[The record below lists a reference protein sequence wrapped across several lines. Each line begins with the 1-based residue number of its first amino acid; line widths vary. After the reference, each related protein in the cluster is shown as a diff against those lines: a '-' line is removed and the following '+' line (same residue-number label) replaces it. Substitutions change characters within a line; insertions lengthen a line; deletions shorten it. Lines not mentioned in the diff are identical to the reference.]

1 MNYENLSRE
10 ELIEALEEMEKRS
23 IEAEKESSKWK
34 EKAKKAKADF
44 ENYKKKEDER
54 KERHKEQAREKL
66 AQELISVMDNLE
78 RAIMSADEDSTLLQ
92 GVKMV
97 SDQLYETLE
106 KKGLQRI
113 DAQGE
118 EFDPNIHNAVET
130 REHEEE
136 RKILEQKRPGYMY
149 GEKVLRPAE
158 VVVSEKTGEQEE

>member
-10 ELIEALEEMEKRS
+10 ELIEALEEMEKRA
-23 IEAEKESSKWK
+23 IEAEQEAEEWE

-44 ENYKKKEDER
+44 ENYRKNEDER
-54 KERHKEQAREKL
+54 KERHQDQAREKL
-66 AQELISVMDNLE
+66 AEDLISVMDNLE
-78 RAIMSADEDSTLLQ
+78 RAIMSADEDSTLLK

-97 SDQLYETLE
+97 SDQLYDTLE

-113 DAQGE
+113 DAEGE

-136 RKILEQKRPGYMY
+136 RQVLEQKRPGYMY
-149 GEKVLRPAE
+149 GEKILRPAE
-158 VVVSEKTGEQEE
+158 VVVSQSNGEE

>member
-10 ELIEALEEMEKRS
+10 ELIEALEEMEKRA
-23 IEAEKESSKWK
+23 IEAEQEAEEWE

-44 ENYKKKEDER
+44 DNYKKNEDER
-54 KERHKEQAREKL
+54 KERHQDQAREKL
-66 AQELISVMDNLE
+66 AEDLISVMDNLE
-78 RAIMSADEDSTLLQ
+78 RAIMSADEDSTLLK

-97 SDQLYETLE
+97 SDQLYDTLE

-113 DAQGE
+113 DAEGE

-136 RKILEQKRPGYMY
+136 RQVLEQKRPGYMY
-149 GEKVLRPAE
+149 GEKILRPAE
-158 VVVSEKTGEQEE
+158 VVVSQSNGEE

>member
-10 ELIEALEEMEKRS
+10 ELIEALEQMEKRA
-23 IEAEKESSKWK
+23 IEAENEADEWE

-44 ENYKKKEDER
+44 ENYKKGEDER
-54 KERHKEQAREKL
+54 KEKAKSIARENL
-66 AQELISVMDNLE
+66 AEDLISVMDNLE

-97 SDQLYETLE
+97 SDQLYDTLE

-113 DAQGE
+113 DAEGE

-130 REHEEE
+130 REHEQD
-136 RKILEQKRPGYMY
+136 RKVLEQKRPGYMY
-149 GEKVLRPAE
+149 NEKVLRPAE
-158 VVVSEKTGEQEE
+158 VVVSENEE

>member
-1 MNYENLSRE
+1 MSYENLSRE
-10 ELIEALEEMEKRS
+10 ELIEALQEMEERAIKAEE
-23 IEAEKESSKWK
+23 EASEWE

-44 ENYKKKEDER
+44 DNYKKNEDER
-54 KERHKEQAREKL
+54 KERHQDQAREKL
-66 AQELISVMDNLE
+66 AEDLISVMDNLE
-78 RAIMSADEDSTLLQ
+78 RAIMSADEDSTLLK

-97 SDQLYETLE
+97 SDQLYDTLE

-113 DAQGE
+113 DAEGE

-158 VVVSEKTGEQEE
+158 VVVSEKEKE

>member
-1 MNYENLSRE
+1 MTYENLSRE
-10 ELIEALEEMEKRS
+10 ELIEALEEMEKRA
-23 IEAEKESSKWK
+23 IKAEEESSEWE

-54 KERHKEQAREKL
+54 KEEAKERAREKL
-66 AQELISVMDNLE
+66 AEDLISVLDNLE
-78 RAIMSADEDSTLLQ
+78 RAIMSADEDSALLQ

-113 DAQGE
+113 DAEGE

-130 REHEEE
+130 REHEED
-136 RKILEQKRPGYMY
+136 RKVLEQKRPGYMY

-158 VVVSEKTGEQEE
+158 VVVSEKEDE

>member
-1 MNYENLSRE
+1 MSYENLSRE
-10 ELIEALEEMEKRS
+10 ELIEALEEMEKRA
-23 IEAEKESSKWK
+23 IKAEEEAEEWE

-44 ENYKKKEDER
+44 ENYRKKEDER

-66 AQELISVMDNLE
+66 AEELISVMDNLE
-78 RAIMSADEDSTLLQ
+78 RAIMSAEEDSTLLK

-113 DAQGE
+113 DAEGE

-149 GEKVLRPAE
+149 GEKILRPAE
-158 VVVSEKTGEQEE
+158 VVVSEEKNSEN

>member
-23 IEAEKESSKWK
+23 IEAEKESSEWE

>member
-1 MNYENLSRE
+1 MTYENLSRDQ
-10 ELIEALEEMEKRS
+10 LIEALNEMEKR
-23 IEAEKESSKWK
+23 AEKAEQQTK
-34 EKAKKAKADF
+34 EWEETAKKAKADF

-54 KERHKEQAREKL
+54 KERYKDQAREKL
-66 AQELISVMDNLE
+66 AEDLISVIDNLE
-78 RAIMSADEDSTLLQ
+78 RAIMSAEQESALLQ

-130 REHEEE
+130 REHEKD
-136 RKILEQKRPGYMY
+136 RQVLEQKRPGYMY

-158 VVVSEKTGEQEE
+158 VVVIEEKEE

>member
-23 IEAEKESSKWK
+23 IEAEKESSEWE

-118 EFDPNIHNAVET
+118 EFDPSIHNAVET
-130 REHEEE
+130 REYEEE

-158 VVVSEKTGEQEE
+158 VVVSEKTGE

>member
-10 ELIEALEEMEKRS
+10 ELIEALQEMEERAIKAEE
-23 IEAEKESSKWK
+23 EASEWE

-44 ENYKKKEDER
+44 DNYKKNEDER
-54 KERHKEQAREKL
+54 KERHQDQAREKL
-66 AQELISVMDNLE
+66 AEDLISVMDNLE
-78 RAIMSADEDSTLLQ
+78 RAIMSADEDSTLLK

-97 SDQLYETLE
+97 SDQLYDTLE

-113 DAQGE
+113 DAEGE

-158 VVVSEKTGEQEE
+158 VVVSEKEKE

>member
-10 ELIEALEEMEKRS
+10 ELIEALEEMEKRA
-23 IEAEKESSKWK
+23 IEAEQEAEEWE

-44 ENYKKKEDER
+44 ENYRKKEDER
-54 KERHKEQAREKL
+54 KERHQDQAREKL
-66 AQELISVMDNLE
+66 AEDLISVMDNLE
-78 RAIMSADEDSTLLQ
+78 RAIMSADEDSTLLK

-97 SDQLYETLE
+97 SDQLYDTLE

-113 DAQGE
+113 DAEGE

-136 RKILEQKRPGYMY
+136 RQVLEQKRPGYMY
-149 GEKVLRPAE
+149 GEKILRPAE
-158 VVVSEKTGEQEE
+158 VVVSQSNGEE

>member
-1 MNYENLSRE
+1 MSYENLSRE
-10 ELIEALEEMEKRS
+10 ELIEALDEMEKRA
-23 IEAEKESSKWK
+23 IKAEEEAEEWE

-66 AQELISVMDNLE
+66 AEELISVMDNLE
-78 RAIMSADEDSTLLQ
+78 RAILSADEDSALLQ

-113 DAQGE
+113 NAEGE

-130 REHEEE
+130 REHEDE
-136 RKILEQKRPGYMY
+136 RKVLEQKRPGYMY

-158 VVVSEKTGEQEE
+158 VVVSEEEE

>member
-10 ELIEALEEMEKRS
+10 ELIEALEEMEKRA
-23 IEAEKESSKWK
+23 IEAEENAEEWE

-44 ENYKKKEDER
+44 DNYRKKEDER

-66 AQELISVMDNLE
+66 AEELISVMDNLE
-78 RAIMSADEDSTLLQ
+78 RAIMSADEESALLQ

-97 SDQLYETLE
+97 SDQLYDTLE

-113 DAQGE
+113 DAEGE

-130 REHEEE
+130 REHEKD
-136 RKILEQKRPGYMY
+136 RQVLEQKRPGYMY

-158 VVVSEKTGEQEE
+158 VVVSEKEE

>member
-1 MNYENLSRE
+1 MTYENLSRDQ
-10 ELIEALEEMEKRS
+10 LIEALNEMEKR
-23 IEAEKESSKWK
+23 AEKAEQQTK
-34 EKAKKAKADF
+34 EWEETAKKAKADF

-54 KERHKEQAREKL
+54 KERYKDQAREKL
-66 AQELISVMDNLE
+66 AEDLISVIDNLE
-78 RAIMSADEDSTLLQ
+78 RAIMSAEQESALLQ

-130 REHEEE
+130 REHEKD
-136 RKILEQKRPGYMY
+136 RQVLEQKRPGYMY

-158 VVVSEKTGEQEE
+158 VVVSEEKEE

>member
-1 MNYENLSRE
+1 MTYENLSRE
-10 ELIEALEEMEKRS
+10 QLIEALNEMEKR
-23 IEAEKESSKWK
+23 AEKAEQQANEW
-34 EKAKKAKADF
+34 EETAKKTKADF

-54 KERHKEQAREKL
+54 KERYKNQAREKL
-66 AQELISVMDNLE
+66 AEELISVIDNLE
-78 RAIMSADEDSTLLQ
+78 RAIMSAEEESALLQ

-113 DAQGE
+113 DAEGE

-130 REHEEE
+130 REHEKD
-136 RKILEQKRPGYMY
+136 RQVLEQKRPGYMY

-158 VVVSEKTGEQEE
+158 VVVSERNEQ

>member
-10 ELIEALEEMEKRS
+10 ELIEALQEMEERAIKAEE
-23 IEAEKESSKWK
+23 EASEWE

-44 ENYKKKEDER
+44 ENYRKKEDER
-54 KERHKEQAREKL
+54 KERHQDQAREKL
-66 AQELISVMDNLE
+66 AKDLISVMDNLE
-78 RAIMSADEDSTLLQ
+78 RAIMSADEDSTLLK

-97 SDQLYETLE
+97 SDQLYDTLE

-113 DAQGE
+113 DAEGE

-136 RKILEQKRPGYMY
+136 RQVLEQKRPGYMY
-149 GEKVLRPAE
+149 GEKILRPAE
-158 VVVSEKTGEQEE
+158 VVVSQSNGEE

>member
-1 MNYENLSRE
+1 
-10 ELIEALEEMEKRS
+10 
-23 IEAEKESSKWK
+23 
-34 EKAKKAKADF
+34 DF
-44 ENYKKKEDER
+44 ENYRKKEDER

-113 DAQGE
+113 DAEGE

-158 VVVSEKTGEQEE
+158 VVVSEKTGEHEE

>member
-1 MNYENLSRE
+1 MYEDLSRKQLEEALQQIEE
-10 ELIEALEEMEKRS
+10 ELQKT
-23 IEAEKESSKWK
+23 EKERKKW
-34 EKAKKAKADF
+34 ENKAKKARADLK
-44 ENYKKKEDER
+44 NYKKKEDER
-54 KERHKEQAREKL
+54 KEKAKEVAREKL
-66 AQELISVMDNLE
+66 AEDLISVMDNLE

-97 SDQLYETLE
+97 SDQLYEALE

-113 DAQGE
+113 DAEGE

-158 VVVSEKTGEQEE
+158 VVVSEKEGDE

>member
-1 MNYENLSRE
+1 MSYEKLSRE
-10 ELIEALEEMEKRS
+10 ELIEALDEMEKRA
-23 IEAEKESSKWK
+23 IKAEKEAEEWE

-44 ENYKKKEDER
+44 ENYKKKEGER

-66 AQELISVMDNLE
+66 AEELISVMDNLE
-78 RAIMSADEDSTLLQ
+78 RAIMSAEEDSTLLQ

-97 SDQLYETLE
+97 SDQLYDTLE
-106 KKGLQRI
+106 KKGLERI
-113 DAQGE
+113 DAEGE

-136 RKILEQKRPGYMY
+136 RKVLEQKRPGYMY

-158 VVVSEKTGEQEE
+158 VVVSESNEEE

>member
-10 ELIEALEEMEKRS
+10 ELIEALQEMEERAIKAEE
-23 IEAEKESSKWK
+23 EASEWE

-44 ENYKKKEDER
+44 DNYKKNEDER
-54 KERHKEQAREKL
+54 KERHQDQAREKL
-66 AQELISVMDNLE
+66 AEDLISVMDNLE
-78 RAIMSADEDSTLLQ
+78 RAIMSADEDSTLLK

-97 SDQLYETLE
+97 SDQLYDTLE

-113 DAQGE
+113 DAEGE

-136 RKILEQKRPGYMY
+136 RQVLEQKRPGYMY
-149 GEKVLRPAE
+149 GEKILRPAE
-158 VVVSEKTGEQEE
+158 VVVSQSNGEE

>member
-10 ELIEALEEMEKRS
+10 ELIEALEEMEERA
-23 IEAEKESSKWK
+23 IDAEETAEEWEEA
-34 EKAKKAKADF
+34 AKKAKADF
-44 ENYKKKEDER
+44 ENYRKKEDER

-66 AQELISVMDNLE
+66 AEELISVMDNLE

-130 REHEEE
+130 RKHEED
-136 RKILEQKRPGYMY
+136 RKVLEQKRPGYTY
-149 GEKVLRPAE
+149 NEKVLRPAE
-158 VVVSEKTGEQEE
+158 VVVSESEDE